1 MVKTEHVMDTASF
14 GYPKLLLLL
23 SLLGLI
29 AVTGGCAA
37 LATIPLSSLM
47 PSAGQGPTIY
57 NTTEVRIEQR
67 NFQVIRTNVVGTSK
81 GFSLFGIITIVPA
94 RLTTAVNRFYVK
106 AEMQPGQPQTLANLM
121 TEQNSSF
128 YLLFG
133 IPRITMRADV
143 IEFTPPPPTVN
154 ESPLPSPPETRPKTQ
169 QTGQ

>member
-1 MVKTEHVMDTASF
+1 MVKTEQVVDTPSF

-29 AVTGGCAA
+29 AVTSGCAA
-37 LATIPLSSLM
+37 LATLPLSSLI
-47 PSAGQGPTIY
+47 PSGGQGPTIY
-57 NTTEVRIEQR
+57 NTTQVRIEQR
-67 NFQVIRTNVVGTSK
+67 NFQVIKTNVVGTSK
-81 GFSLFGIITIVPA
+81 GFSLFGLITIVPA

-106 AEMQPGQPQTLANLM
+106 AGMQPGQPQTLANLM

-133 IPRITMRADV
+133 IPRVTIRADV
-143 IEFTPPPPTVN
+143 IEFTPPPPTVY
-154 ESPLPSPPETRPKTQ
+154 ESPPPETRPKTQ